1 MNKEGKRKGLVYS
14 MRICTCNPYL
24 EIAVKGRF
32 DLFVPVEDQQLSLKT
47 GPLTPT
53 ARNVRKRRRLF
64 YIKKH
69 TGRAYRVKRVGSK
82 KFLKKKNRVQS
93 AIALIIVVF

>member
-1 MNKEGKRKGLVYS
+1 

-32 DLFVPVEDQQLSLKT
+32 DLFVPVEDEQLSLKT

-53 ARNVRKRRRLF
+53 ARNV
-64 YIKKH
+64 
-69 TGRAYRVKRVGSK
+69 
-82 KFLKKKNRVQS
+82 
-93 AIALIIVVF
+93 